1 MRILVTGASGNVGTA
16 LLRRLVPAGHEVVGV
31 ARRVPAP
38 IGAYAGVSWA
48 AVDLAS
54 ASAAG
59 RLAELARGADAVV
72 HLAWGFQP
80 THDPAYLLRLDVGGT
95 EAVIDA
101 ALEAGV
107 PHVVHMSSV
116 GAYSARTRDV
126 PVTESWPVGGIPSLP
141 YSRHKAAAESLLDDL
156 ERRHGSAV
164 TVARVRPSLIGQRA
178 AASALLR
185 YTVPSLLP
193 GAAVKLLPVL
203 PLDRALAVQLLHADD
218 VADAVVRILD
228 RTAQGA
234 YNLASDEV
242 LRVPEIAAAL
252 RARPVHVP
260 FRVLRAATSATWQA
274 RLQPVSPG
282 WLDLAYSAP
291 LLDSAR
297 ARAQLGW
304 APTRTAP
311 SVLAEVLD
319 GMRHGSGA
327 ASAALRPDRWSDSV
341 VRLLRRGPV
350 AQRHE
355 S

>member
-16 LLRRLVPAGHEVVGV
+16 LLRRLVPAGHQVVGL
-31 ARRVPAP
+31 ARRVPSP
-38 IGAYAGVSWA
+38 IGPYAGVSWA
-48 AVDLAS
+48 AVDLTS
-54 ASAAG
+54 ANAAD
-59 RLAELARGADAVV
+59 RLADLARGADAMV

-80 THDPAYLLRLDVGGT
+80 THDPAYLQRLDLGGT
-95 EAVIDA
+95 AAVIDA
-101 ALEAGV
+101 ALDAGV
-107 PHVVHMSSV
+107 PQVVHLSSV
-116 GAYSARTRDV
+116 GAYSARTREV

-141 YSRHKAAAESLLDDL
+141 YSQHKAAAESLLDDV

-178 AASALLR
+178 AASALWR

-193 GAAVKLLPVL
+193 GAAVKLLRVL
-203 PLDRALAVQLLHADD
+203 PLDRSLAVQLLHADD

-228 RTAQGA
+228 RRAQGA

-252 RARPVHVP
+252 GARPVHVP
-260 FRVLRAATSATWQA
+260 YRALRAAASVTWQA

-291 LLDSAR
+291 LLDSGR
-297 ARAQLGW
+297 ARSELGW
-304 APTRTAP
+304 MPTRTAP

-319 GMRHGSGA
+319 GMRHSAGT
-327 ASAALRPDRWSDSV
+327 ASQVLRPSRWTDSLSRL
-341 VRLLRRGPV
+341 VRQGPV
-350 AQRHE
+350 AERHV

>member
-16 LLRRLVPAGHEVVGV
+16 LLKRLVPAGHEVVGL

-38 IGAYAGVSWA
+38 VGPYAGVSWA
-48 AVDLAS
+48 AVDLTSPTATDRV
-54 ASAAG
+54 AD
-59 RLAELARGADAVV
+59 LARGADAVV

-95 EAVIDA
+95 GAVVDA

-126 PVTESWPVGGIPSLP
+126 PVTESWPVAGIPSLP
-141 YSRHKAAAESLLDDL
+141 YSQHKAAAESLLDDV
-156 ERRHGSAV
+156 ERRYGSAV

-178 AASALLR
+178 AGSALLR

-193 GAAVKLLPVL
+193 GAALRWLPVL
-203 PLDRALAVQLLHADD
+203 PLDRSLAVQLLHADD

-228 RTAQGA
+228 QRAQGA

-252 RARPVHVP
+252 GARPVHVP
-260 FRVLRAATSATWQA
+260 YRALRAAASVTWQA

-291 LLDSAR
+291 LLDSGR
-297 ARAQLGW
+297 ARSQLGW
-304 APTRTAP
+304 MPTRTAP

-319 GMRHGSGA
+319 GMRHSSGT
-327 ASAALRPDRWSDSV
+327 ASQVLRPSRWIDSA
-341 VRLLRRGPV
+341 VRLVRKGPV
-350 AQRHE
+350 AGRRVT
-355 S
+355 